1 MSEKQSDFAH
11 ESLETIIQHVARIAR
26 IVRNLG
32 DFARINPRQKV
43 PTELGKIL
51 ESTLALVRYDT
62 NFRKVRITTEVGPV
76 PPVKVDPDQMQ
87 QVFLNLVLNARD
99 AMPDGG
105 VLDISIRRQSG
116 SVELIF
122 TDSGPGIDPS
132 IRDKIFDPFFSTK
145 GPTRGTGLGLGISYG
160 IINDHGGTIEAAPAR
175 EGASFIIRLPIA
187 ETDKPGGSAGGAKPR
202 GNE

>member
-87 QVFLNLVLNARD
+87 QVFLNLILNARD
-99 AMPDGG
+99 AMPKGG
-105 VLDISIRRQSG
+105 ELVITIGTRDEE
-116 SVELIF
+116 VEIVF
-122 TDSGPGIDPS
+122 GDSGEGVAPD
-132 IRDKIFDPFFSTK
+132 IRDKIFDPFFTTKK
-145 GPTRGTGLGLGISYG
+145 GPVRGTGLGLGISYG
-160 IINDHGGTIEAAPAR
+160 IIKDHGGTIEIVPGR
-175 EGASFIIRLPIA
+175 DRGASFVIRLPLHGTA
-187 ETDKPGGSAGGAKPR
+187 DVL
-202 GNE
+202 